1 MAALEQI
8 IEGVKEVLKM
18 SGEIK
23 RLSETVR
30 DVSVELRDLDRR
42 VVRLETVV
50 EFAQNSRGIRRLPP
64 KA

>member
-8 IEGVKEVLKM
+8 IEGVREVLKM

-50 EFAQNSRGIRRLPP
+50 EFAQNSRGARRLPP

>member
-1 MAALEQI
+1 MAALDQI

-30 DVSVELRDLDRR
+30 DLSVEVRDMDRR
-42 VVRLETVV
+42 LVRLETMV
-50 EFAQNSRGIRRLPP
+50 EVAQTTRGTKRLPP
-64 KA
+64 KG

>member
-30 DVSVELRDLDRR
+30 DLSVELRDLDRR

-50 EFAQNSRGIRRLPP
+50 EFAQNSRGTRRLPP

>member
-1 MAALEQI
+1 
-8 IEGVKEVLKM
+8 M

-30 DVSVELRDLDRR
+30 ELSVELRDLDRR

-50 EFAQNSRGIRRLPP
+50 EFAQNSRGARRLPP